1 MVDFIASFF
10 NFDMSVEPPK
20 NRNFSTTT
28 LLTRVNSH
36 VETTP
41 FNAKISELRLFSDD
55 IDRNQSAL

>member
-36 VETTP
+36 VETTLLH
-41 FNAKISELRLFSDD
+41 AKISGSCPDD
-55 IDRNQSAL
+55 SEKSKSAF